1 MVGNTEKPEFE
12 SIGVRCETKDALEAL
27 KGRGKTWDRFLREL
41 ASLPPEVPA

>member
-27 KGRGKTWDRFLREL
+27 KGRGKTWDRYIREL
-41 ASLPPEVPA
+41 ANLPLEAHA